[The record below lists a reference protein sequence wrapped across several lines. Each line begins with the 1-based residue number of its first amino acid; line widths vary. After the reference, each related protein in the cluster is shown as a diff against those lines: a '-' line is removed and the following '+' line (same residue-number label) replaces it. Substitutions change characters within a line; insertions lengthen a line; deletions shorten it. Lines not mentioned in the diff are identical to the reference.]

1 MKQKTIV
8 AITAAWILSLVG
20 AAAWAQSTAPTIRE
34 GQNIGDVITGDRIGF
49 QRVAGV
55 PNAQGKIV
63 GRLMVKIGPT
73 WFEAQAPI
81 TLMQSK

>member
-1 MKQKTIV
+1 MKQSTII
-8 AITAAWILSLVG
+8 AITVAWIISLAG
-20 AAAWAQSTAPTIRE
+20 AAWAQSTGPTIRE

-81 TLMQSK
+81 TLTQSK

>member
-1 MKQKTIV
+1 VKQSTII
-8 AITAAWILSLVG
+8 AITVAWIISLAG
-20 AAAWAQSTAPTIRE
+20 AAWAQSTGPTIRE

-81 TLMQSK
+81 TLTQSK